1 MKTEKEKAEELVNKF
16 SPILPWYTKLDNL
29 RKSKQCALICV
40 DEIIEA
46 LKDSTDFIFE
56 ETSPQWE
63 YWQKVKTK
71 LQKL

>member
-1 MKTEKEKAEELVNKF
+1 MKKEKEKAEELVNRFGDF
-16 SPILPWYTKLDNL
+16 SPNKGYLCLPVAKE
-29 RKSKQCALICV
+29 CALICV

-56 ETSPQWE
+56 ETSLQWE
-63 YWQKVKTK
+63 YWKKVKTK